1 MPIQSRRFGQ
11 HIALV
16 AAAFIVAVLL
26 AATAVLVETRRSD
39 LASSDEQ
46 IVRAVATAE
55 TEFNRTLMTVDLALA
70 GLPQVLAAAVVPG
83 GFDAEAAHA
92 ALAALQEQQL
102 LFTDLALVDES
113 GQTLTTALRATR
125 RVGPELPPGLVGRIL
140 GAPVATLVA
149 SDPVQGRSTGESSL
163 LLGRPLYL
171 PGAAPMVA
179 LAEVPAAL
187 LLPASGATVAGL
199 PGLTLA
205 IEREDGRRLASQ
217 PPESRPSAGLATL
230 APEALSAL
238 LEQNATVT
246 LDGADGRP
254 ERVAARAT
262 LYPGLH
268 VVARRAQADA
278 LAGWRLLGRWVVGV
292 AGLFVALVG
301 VAAWATLA
309 QFRNLSAARQETAA
323 AAALLDGALEAMG
336 DALLVCD
343 ANEEVMHWNA
353 RYLELFPWQRPVLRK
368 GVSFR
373 ELLLRGA
380 RERFGPGA
388 EAESRV
394 WADERLRLRQTMG
407 EGHTQQQQV
416 HSGVVVSIVERRMPD
431 GGIVSVYHDMTAN
444 ERQLA
449 RAKAEAEAAN
459 EAKSQF
465 LANMSHE
472 IRTPLNAV
480 LGLNELLLMSR
491 LDDTQRHHAEL
502 VRTSGQLLLALI
514 NDILDL
520 SRIEADRFEAREEVF
535 APGRVAEEVRALL
548 AERAQA
554 QGLALV
560 VQDHTPAGTQ
570 LIGDAVRLRQVLFNL
585 VGNAL
590 KFTEQGS
597 VTLRLALVDDDR
609 DTGAVTLRLT
619 VRDTG
624 IGIPAELMPRLF
636 ERFTQ
641 ADNSATRRHGGSGL
655 GLAITREVV
664 LRLGGRIDVTST
676 PGSGSSFRVTLPL
689 RRPAEG
695 APPAPAGLPAVAGPA
710 IPSLQVLVAED
721 NLVNQVLIDAL
732 LRHLGH
738 TAVIVGNG
746 LEAVERAAAG
756 GVELVLMD
764 MQMPELDGLEAT
776 RRIRALAGAAGR
788 LPIVAMTAN
797 ARPEDRQACLEAGM
811 DDYVAKPID
820 VEVLRAALQRAVA
833 LQRRPA

>member
-1 MPIQSRRFGQ
+1 MQNQRL
-11 HIALV
+11 ALRIGVV

-26 AATAVLVETRRSD
+26 AAAAVLVETRRSD
-39 LASSDEQ
+39 LAQSDEQ

-55 TEFNRTLMTVDLALA
+55 TEFNRTMMAVDLALA

-102 LFTDLALVDES
+102 LFADLALVDET

-125 RVGPELPPGLVGRIL
+125 RVGPELPAGLVSRIR
-140 GAPVATLVA
+140 GSAVATLVV
-149 SDPVQGRSTGESSL
+149 SDPVPGRSTGEPSL
-163 LLGRPLYL
+163 LLGRPLDL

-187 LLPASGATVAGL
+187 LLPASGATVAGV
-199 PGLTLA
+199 PGLTLSV
-205 IEREDGRRLASQ
+205 EREDGRRLASH
-217 PPESRPSAGLATL
+217 PPEDRPQNGPLPAARLAALLAQDGLMTL
-230 APEALSAL
+230 A
-238 LEQNATVT
+238 
-246 LDGADGRP
+246 GAEGRP

-262 LYPGLH
+262 LYPGLR

-278 LAGWRLLGRWVVGV
+278 LAGWRVLGRWVTGV
-292 AGLFVALVG
+292 ALLFVALVG
-301 VAAWATLA
+301 VAAWAVLG
-309 QFRNLSAARQETAA
+309 QFRKLSEARQETAA
-323 AAALLDGALEAMG
+323 TAGLLDGALEAMG

-343 ANEEVMHWNA
+343 ANDEVAHWNA
-353 RYLELFPWQRPVLRK
+353 RYLELFPWQKTVLRA
-368 GVSFR
+368 GVPFR
-373 ELLLRGA
+373 ALLERGA
-380 RERFGPGA
+380 SERFGPGA
-388 EAESRV
+388 EAAAAA
-394 WADERLRLRQTMG
+394 WTNERMRMRHAMG

-491 LDDTQRHHAEL
+491 LDDTQRRHAEL

-520 SRIEADRFEAREEVF
+520 SRIEADRFEAREEAF
-535 APGRVAEEVRALL
+535 EPGRVAEEVCSLL

-554 QGLALV
+554 QGLALAV
-560 VQDHTPAGTQ
+560 EDSTPAGMQ
-570 LIGDAVRLRQVLFNL
+570 LLGDAVRLRQVLFNL

-590 KFTEQGS
+590 KFTERGGVTLALSLQDEGEAQA
-597 VTLRLALVDDDR
+597 VTLRLAVK
-609 DTGAVTLRLT
+609 
-619 VRDTG
+619 DTG
-624 IGIPAELMPRLF
+624 IGIQPELMPRLF

-664 LRLGGRIDVTST
+664 LRLRGRIDVDST
-676 PGSGSSFRVTLPL
+676 PGKGSTFTVALPL
-689 RRPAEG
+689 KRLQP
-695 APPAPAGLPAVAGPA
+695 APPPSSPGPVAASRPEPTPPALR
-710 IPSLQVLVAED
+710 VLVAED

-732 LRHLGH
+732 LQHLGH
-738 TAVIVGNG
+738 AVLIVGNG
-746 LEAVERAAAG
+746 REAVERAAAG
-756 GVELVLMD
+756 GVDLVLMD
-764 MQMPELDGLEAT
+764 MQMPELDGLAAT
-776 RRIRALAGAAGR
+776 RRIRALAGAASR

-797 ARPEDRQACLEAGM
+797 ARPEDRQACLDAGM

-820 VEVLRAALQRAVA
+820 IEALREAMRRARAV
-833 LQRRPA
+833 REPPA